1 MNRKTRRFTAI
12 LVALSLMAPGLG
24 WTQDQAG
31 VAGRLNAGYDLLE
44 QGKFD
49 QAQKVFE
56 EVLRQDPGHPL
67 ALNNLAAIMVKQG
80 KFDQALA
87 CLKRALPRSRGFKV
101 ALNRVCSVDGVC
113 AACRM
118 GEEQFGTEDLEGVVK
133 SNILMV
139 EMAKSSRPEKKYSGQ
154 PAIPAPLPEGRRL
167 PPPYPFGWFLQ
178 GQQQRGVERRAQGK
192 GPEETFLF
200 FR

>member
-1 MNRKTRRFTAI
+1 MNRKAHRFIAI
-12 LVALSLMAPGLG
+12 LVALSLIAPGLG
-24 WTQDQAG
+24 WAQGQAG

-67 ALNNLAAIMVKQG
+67 ALNNLGAIMVKQG

-87 CLKRALPRSRGFKV
+87 YLKRALPRSRGFKV

-113 AACRM
+113 AACRL
-118 GEEQFGTEDLEGVVK
+118 GEEQFGTEDLEKVVK

-139 EMAKSSRPEKKYSGQ
+139 GLARASRPEKK
-154 PAIPAPLPEGRRL
+154 
-167 PPPYPFGWFLQ
+167 
-178 GQQQRGVERRAQGK
+178 
-192 GPEETFLF
+192 
-200 FR
+200 

>member
-12 LVALSLMAPGLG
+12 LLALSLMAPSLVGA
-24 WTQDQAG
+24 QDQAG

-49 QAQKVFE
+49 QAQKVFD

-87 CLKRALPRSRGFKV
+87 YLKRALPRSKGFKV
-101 ALNRVCSVDGVC
+101 ALNRVCNVDGVC
-113 AACRM
+113 AACLIR
-118 GEEQFGTEDLEGVVK
+118 EEQFGTEDLEGVVK

-139 EMAKSSRPEKKYSGQ
+139 EMARSAGPGKK
-154 PAIPAPLPEGRRL
+154 
-167 PPPYPFGWFLQ
+167 
-178 GQQQRGVERRAQGK
+178 
-192 GPEETFLF
+192 
-200 FR
+200 

>member
-1 MNRKTRRFTAI
+1 MNRKPRRFTAI
-12 LVALSLMAPGLG
+12 LVALSLMAPGLVWAQG
-24 WTQDQAG
+24 QAG
-31 VAGRLNAGYDLLE
+31 EAGRLNAGYDLLE

-49 QAQKVFE
+49 QARKVCE

-80 KFDQALA
+80 NYDQALA

-101 ALNRVCSVDGVC
+101 ALNRVCNVEGVC
-113 AACRM
+113 AACRL

-139 EMAKSSRPEKKYSGQ
+139 GMARASRPEKK
-154 PAIPAPLPEGRRL
+154 
-167 PPPYPFGWFLQ
+167 
-178 GQQQRGVERRAQGK
+178 
-192 GPEETFLF
+192 
-200 FR
+200 

>member
-1 MNRKTRRFTAI
+1 MNRKARRFTAI
-12 LVALSLMAPGLG
+12 LVALSLIAPGLG
-24 WTQDQAG
+24 WAQGQPGD
-31 VAGRLNAGYDLLE
+31 GRLNAGYDLLE

-67 ALNNLAAIMVKQG
+67 ALNNLAAILVKQG

-101 ALNRVCSVDGVC
+101 PLNRVCNIDGIC
-113 AACRM
+113 AACRL
-118 GEEQFGTEDLEGVVK
+118 GEEQFGAEDLEAVVK

-139 EMAKSSRPEKKYSGQ
+139 EMARSSRRVPK
-154 PAIPAPLPEGRRL
+154 
-167 PPPYPFGWFLQ
+167 
-178 GQQQRGVERRAQGK
+178 
-192 GPEETFLF
+192 
-200 FR
+200 